1 MKRESSDASSAGLLP
16 DAFSSMAADGSPPR
30 SRSGS
35 RRRRAQKVVELL
47 RAAKR
52 GGDGGEPLHDQARSM
67 VERQLA
73 AVLGGRQ
80 LDRKL
85 VRPEHE
91 EAEHKISCARRVPA
105 RFSPP
110 VRFVAH
116 FWRLFLKACFTK
128 V

>member
-1 MKRESSDASSAGLLP
+1 
-16 DAFSSMAADGSPPR
+16 
-30 SRSGS
+30 
-35 RRRRAQKVVELL
+35 LL

-52 GGDGGEPLHDQARSM
+52 GGHGGEPLYDQARSM

-80 LDRKL
+80 LDRNL

-105 RFSPP
+105 RFSPL